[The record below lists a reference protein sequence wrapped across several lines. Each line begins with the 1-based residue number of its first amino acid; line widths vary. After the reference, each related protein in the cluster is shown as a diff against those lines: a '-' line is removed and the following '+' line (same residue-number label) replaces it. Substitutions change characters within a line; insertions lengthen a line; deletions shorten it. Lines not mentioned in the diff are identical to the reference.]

1 MIYWVN
7 ISYKKHSQ
15 NLRYFCSFLVFY
27 NMKMGTTLKPQSSP
41 ETNQKI
47 NFHLEFR
54 WTININIF
62 SFTRTT
68 SKSKQAVP
76 MGKLKKI

>member
-1 MIYWVN
+1 MIHWVN
-7 ISYKKHSQ
+7 ISYKKHNQ

-27 NMKMGTTLKPQSSP
+27 NMKMGTTFKPQSSP

-68 SKSKQAVP
+68 SKSKQTVP
-76 MGKLKKI
+76 MGKT